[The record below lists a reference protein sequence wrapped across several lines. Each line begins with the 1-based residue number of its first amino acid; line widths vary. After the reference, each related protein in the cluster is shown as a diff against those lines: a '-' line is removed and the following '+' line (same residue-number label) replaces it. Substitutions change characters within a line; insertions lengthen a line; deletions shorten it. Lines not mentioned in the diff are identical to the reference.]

1 MKAHLERLRSRERD
15 RSRERRRS
23 RERLRDRR
31 YPRDRLRDRRPRE
44 RDLNKIFKMKN
55 YTCNN
60 TNVLELYKNFVNTFE
75 TFDHFLGPF
84 DASML
89 VLKYLYEY

>member
-1 MKAHLERLRSRERD
+1 MNAHLERLRSRERD

-44 RDLNKIFKMKN
+44 RDLNKIIKMEN
-55 YTCNN
+55 CTRNN
-60 TNVLELYKNFVNTFE
+60 TLYNNFV
-75 TFDHFLGPF
+75 
-84 DASML
+84 
-89 VLKYLYEY
+89 KYLRYLRSLFGSFRRIDVGAEILI